1 MQRDALVTII
11 GDGDIVIDFEDTG
24 HHSTGRAVRGRP
36 MGREMRAGEVSTNF
50 LS

>member
-1 MQRDALVTII
+1 MFVSTIEHYKMQRDALVTII

-36 MGREMRAGEVSTNF
+36 YR
-50 LS
+50 